1 MLGNIGFAADKI
13 LIGKLDKVG
22 IKEND
27 FDFLRRLFGA
37 VGANGNGLFVVGGK
51 GHIIV
56 FQSSF
61 PHFRS

>member
-13 LIGKLDKVG
+13 IVGKLDKVG
-22 IKEND
+22 IKENN

-37 VGANGNGLFVVGGK
+37 VGANGNGLFIVCGK

-61 PHFRS
+61 SHFRS

>member
-13 LIGKLDKVG
+13 LIEKLDKVG

-27 FDFLRRLFGA
+27 LDFLRCLFGA
-37 VGANGNGLFVVGGK
+37 VGANGNGLFIVGGK

>member
-13 LIGKLDKVG
+13 LIGKLNKVG

-37 VGANGNGLFVVGGK
+37 VGANGNSLFIVGGK

-56 FQSSF
+56 FQSLF